1 MFYPIN
7 FIKLIEKI
15 ENNYFNILKLQS
27 EFIGLILYN
36 ITNKILK

>member
-1 MFYPIN
+1 MFYQIN
-7 FIKLIEKI
+7 FIKLI

-36 ITNKILK
+36 IKNKILK